1 MLEAL
6 AGFAP
11 AFAFDDAFVAATRV
25 VPMVHQASGMPVD
38 IMLAGPGLEEL
49 FIGAA
54 EPTLI
59 AGVEVPV
66 IRAEHLVVMKI
77 LTGRPR
83 DLEDVA
89 VIVAVRAESLDR
101 SEVEQTHRDARVGSR
116 SVGPAAALARDRAS
130 SPAKRP
136 SASPRRARSYR
147 ETARTRRGSRA
158 G

>member
-1 MLEAL
+1 MTADIDVTVELGGRNVTTMLDAL
-6 AGFAP
+6 VGSGFTP

-25 VPMVHQASGMPVD
+25 VPVVHQASGMPVD

-54 EPTLI
+54 VLTTI

-77 LTGRPR
+77 LAGRPR

-89 VIVAVRAESLDR
+89 GIVTVQAERLDR
-101 SEVEQTHRDARVGSR
+101 GEIEQLLEVLESALGQSDLLPRWQTIG
-116 SVGPAAALARDRAS
+116 AAA
-130 SPAKRP
+130 
-136 SASPRRARSYR
+136 RRARGPR
-147 ETARTRRGSRA
+147 
-158 G
+158 